1 METNHYH
8 IQFTPLAFEDLDE
21 IDSYITNTL
30 SNEQAAERLIAEM
43 EKSISQLRQFPRIGA
58 EVEDAYL
65 SAKGYRRLVVDN
77 YLVFYLINEAQKAVI
92 IMRILYGAR
101 EYHNLL

>member
-1 METNHYH
+1 MGSESYR
-8 IQFTPLAFEDLDE
+8 IRYTPLAYEDLDE
-21 IDSYITNTL
+21 IDTYITNTL
-30 SNEQAAERLIAEM
+30 CNEQAAERLLTEM
-43 EKSISQLRQFPRIGA
+43 EQSISQLRQFPRIGA

-77 YLVFYLINEAQKAVI
+77 YLVFYLINEAQKAVV

>member
-1 METNHYH
+1 MKIENYH
-8 IQFTPLAFEDLDE
+8 IQYTPLAFEDLDE
-21 IDSYITNTL
+21 IDRYITNTL
-30 SNEQAAERLIAEM
+30 CNEQAAEHLISVM
-43 EKSISQLRQFPRIGA
+43 EKVIGQLKQFPRIGS

-65 SAKGYRRLVVDN
+65 SARGYRKLVVDN
-77 YLVFYLINEAQKAVI
+77 YLIFYLINDTQRAVV

>member
-1 METNHYH
+1 MEIENYR
-8 IQFTPLAFEDLDE
+8 IQYTPLAFEDLDE
-21 IDSYITNTL
+21 IDGYITNTL
-30 SNEQAAERLIAEM
+30 CNKQAAERLITEM
-43 EKSISQLRQFPRIGA
+43 ETSISQLKQFPRIGS
-58 EVEDAYL
+58 EVQDTYL

-77 YLVFYLINEAQKAVI
+77 YLVFYLVDEGQKSVV